1 MRQKEEFGNM
11 QQTAEIMLAYQGC
24 KELTEGMKENLIDKV
39 FVYEGVRIEIV
50 WGYGD
55 CLEV

>member
-1 MRQKEEFGNM
+1 MGTCSRQRRLCWRN
-11 QQTAEIMLAYQGC
+11 QGC

>member
-1 MRQKEEFGNM
+1 M